1 MSIRSK
7 VARLAR
13 LTLALGAVLA
23 VAACDGA
30 ITEPSAPMRPAGR
43 VAHEGDD
50 TLTCRAGWQL
60 VGGRYV
66 CNPE

>member
-1 MSIRSK
+1 MSIPSRA
-7 VARLAR
+7 ARLALVLTAV
-13 LTLALGAVLA
+13 LTLA
-23 VAACDGA
+23 ACDA
-30 ITEPSAPMRPAGR
+30 ALTEPSPTMRAAGR

-50 TLTCRAGWQL
+50 TLTCRSGWQV